1 MPQCFT
7 HDHAYIFQNPDGRI
21 LFAIPYEGRFTLIGT
36 TDVEHRG
43 PIGHVRIS
51 EDEIAYLCAQASR
64 YFTQPVTPGD
74 VSGPMPACAPC
85 STTSTATRPR

>member
-1 MPQCFT
+1 MSS
-7 HDHAYIFQNPDGRI
+7 
-21 LFAIPYEGRFTLIGT
+21 T
-36 TDVEHRG
+36 TA

-74 VSGPMPACAPC
+74 VLTYAGV
-85 STTSTATRPR
+85 RPLFDDEHGNPPR